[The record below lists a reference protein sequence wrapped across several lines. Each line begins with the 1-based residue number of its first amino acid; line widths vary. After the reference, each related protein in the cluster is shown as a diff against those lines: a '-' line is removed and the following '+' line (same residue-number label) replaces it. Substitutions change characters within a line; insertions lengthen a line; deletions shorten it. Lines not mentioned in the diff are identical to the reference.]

1 MAAYPCASRSLVVLR
16 SYRGQADSAV
26 CKKLFKYEFNNLD
39 EQPFYVW
46 AAARSFE
53 QFIPM
58 KRLFD
63 ETGDEMINQ
72 LVDKIVDGS
81 YDWFSVYEK
90 FRYKKPASTYLSRG
104 IINFGAK
111 VGANADK
118 KRKYGA
124 MPQKNR

>member
-1 MAAYPCASRSLVVLR
+1 
-16 SYRGQADSAV
+16 
-26 CKKLFKYEFNNLD
+26 
-39 EQPFYVW
+39 
-46 AAARSFE
+46 
-53 QFIPM
+53 M

-104 IINFGAK
+104 IINSARKWAQTPTENGNTAQCR
-111 VGANADK
+111 K
-118 KRKYGA
+118 KTDERA
-124 MPQKNR
+124 